1 MSQQSISH
9 ALSTA
14 VRRTKLV
21 TAATV
26 TAVTA
31 APVTATL
38 FASRVEA
45 QSPNAILGASQGIP
59 VGGDLNEY
67 LRYLQ
72 TEGQVRLTPWGI
84 RGFSPSVADSL
95 TTITGN
101 HPWKNSWMFHP
112 ENNRFFRV
120 VPVDVTAKFNSA
132 YPFGINEGPVW
143 SGRGLT
149 TAVSA
154 GIAAAWGPISL
165 VLKPVVFRAENQGFT
180 LQPNGLTGDAVY
192 ANELF
197 PRRVDLPQRFGNAAY
212 THVDPGESTLRL
224 DAYGVSLG
232 VTSANEWWGPASM
245 FPYIVGNNA
254 AGVPRVFF
262 GTERPTN
269 IWIGTFQV
277 RAEYGM
283 EFQSAYSPVAGSE
296 TYVSVDSIGE
306 RRLMSGLVAVFSP
319 RGIPG
324 LEIGAGRYFHRPWTG
339 RVTGSDLKSPF
350 AGILLASQPIND
362 TTRTDASGL
371 ANQLGSLWA
380 RWVFPHSGVELYG
393 EYGHEDHN
401 IDLAD
406 LEAEL
411 DHSRTALLGFR
422 KTFRR
427 DSQTVNGV
435 RIEIFDGTASTNA
448 RHRDEGLIYVHTPIR
463 QGHTEEGKLIGAAAG
478 VGSPAAMIVAWD
490 RYRPSGRSTLYLVR
504 TTENTAVTGAE
515 DTSSSQ
521 THLTLGAE
529 ILRFQRMS
537 DLSIGA
543 AVTHSSG
550 IVQGP
555 SPWNAMVTFGIR
567 SHAF

>member
-1 MSQQSISH
+1 MRVTSI
-9 ALSTA
+9 A
-14 VRRTKLV
+14 VV
-21 TAATV
+21 
-26 TAVTA
+26 
-31 APVTATL
+31 ATL
-38 FASRVEA
+38 VAPRVEA
-45 QSPNAILGASQGIP
+45 QSPNAIVGAWQGIP
-59 VGGDLNEY
+59 VGSDLNEY

-72 TEGQVRLTPWGI
+72 SDGEVPLVPWGI
-84 RGFSPSVADSL
+84 RGFSPSVVDSI
-95 TTITGN
+95 TTVAGN
-101 HPWKNSWMFHP
+101 HPWKNSWMFHA
-112 ENNRFFRV
+112 EGNRFFRV
-120 VPVDVTAKFNSA
+120 LPVDVTAKFNSSS
-132 YPFGINEGPVW
+132 PFGINEGPVW
-143 SGRGLT
+143 SGRGVT
-149 TAVSA
+149 TAISG
-154 GIAAAWGPISL
+154 GIAAAWGPVSL
-165 VLKPVVFRAENQGFT
+165 VVKPVVFRAENQGFT
-180 LQPNGLTGDAVY
+180 LQPNGMTGDAVY
-192 ANELF
+192 ANALF
-197 PRRVDLPQRFGNAAY
+197 PTRVDLPQRFGNGAY
-212 THVDPGESTLRL
+212 THVDPGESTLRV

-262 GTERPTN
+262 GTEHPTN

-283 EFQSAYSPVAGSE
+283 EFQSAYSPVVGPE
-296 TYVSVDSIGE
+296 TYVSVDSIGK

-319 RGIPG
+319 RGLPG

-350 AGILLASQPIND
+350 AGILIASQPISD
-362 TTRTDASGL
+362 TTRTDAAGL
-371 ANQLGSLWA
+371 ANQLGTAWV
-380 RWVFPHSGVELYG
+380 RWVFPHSGLELYG

-427 DSQTVNGV
+427 DSQTVNGL
-435 RIEIFDGTASTNA
+435 RIEVFDGTASTNA

-463 QGHTEEGKLIGAAAG
+463 QGHTEEGKLIGAGAG
-478 VGSPAAMIVAWD
+478 VGSPAATLLAWD
-490 RYRPSGRSTLYLVR
+490 RYRPSGRSTFYLVR
-504 TTENTAVTGAE
+504 TTENTAVTEAE

-529 ILRFQRMS
+529 ILRFERMS

-555 SPWNAMVTFGIR
+555 SPWNATVTFGIR